1 MIFPQNRSKV
11 ARARPQNR
19 NEKARFWRLQGN
31 WAAHALVSYD
41 RILAKRS
48 FILPI
53 PQQPPAYKK
62 NTMTHASRFT
72 RLKPLMLLVL
82 FFQLTGCA
90 KVAENTTILFGT
102 QFDLRPLGYQSKEY
116 FIEGVAHSYLP
127 VGELTSDGQ
136 WEAQANEEAEYLT
149 RIVVKR
155 PIKPEDFNGTVV
167 VEWNNVSGNTDAP
180 AEWSAA
186 HTEFIREG
194 YAWVGVSAQRKGI
207 DNVGNVSL
215 LDGLNFSLKAIN
227 PARYNKLI
235 HPGDSYSYSM
245 FHQIAQQIRHPDEQ
259 DYLEGLKIDRM
270 IAAGESQS
278 AARMITYINLFG
290 KTESLFDGFF
300 VHSRFGSSAPISES
314 PLQASE
320 PPAIV
325 KIREDLYKPVMLLQ
339 TETDQFVDSFLPGNA
354 YENRQADTDFFRL
367 WEVAGTAHA
376 DTYNTLGLFDRGT
389 SSYYAELISLNYA
402 IPLIATCDST
412 INGNPIHHF
421 TVNAA
426 FHALN
431 EWLRTGVAPAIADR
445 LVVEGTPAQYAVDE
459 FGNTRGGIRSPY
471 VDAPLATFGGIGT
484 GKKICMIF
492 GTMTKF
498 SQEQL
503 AEIYPSREDYLARVQ
518 QSIEQSL
525 AKEFLRPQDAEKI
538 RQASQKMA
546 LQIPQ

>member
-1 MIFPQNRSKV
+1 MTCANSTFQSCRKTGLFRLPALIF
-11 ARARPQNR
+11 
-19 NEKARFWRLQGN
+19 
-31 WAAHALVSYD
+31 
-41 RILAKRS
+41 
-48 FILPI
+48 
-53 PQQPPAYKK
+53 
-62 NTMTHASRFT
+62 
-72 RLKPLMLLVL
+72 LVL
-82 FFQLTGCA
+82 LFPLAGCTR
-90 KVAENTTILFGT
+90 VAENTTVLFGT
-102 QFDLRPLGYQSKEY
+102 MFDLRPLGYQSREY

-136 WEAQANEEAEYLT
+136 WEAQENEAAGYLT

-215 LDGLNFSLKAIN
+215 LDNFNASLKAVN
-227 PARYNKLI
+227 PARYNKLV
-235 HPGDSYSYSM
+235 HPGDSFSYGM
-245 FHQIAQQIRHPDEQ
+245 FHQIAQQIRHPDGQ
-259 DYLEGLKIDRM
+259 DYLDGLHIERM

-290 KTESLFDGFF
+290 KTEGLFDGFF
-300 VHSRFGSSAPISES
+300 VHSRFGSSAPLSES
-314 PLQASE
+314 PQPASV
-320 PPAIV
+320 PPSIV
-325 KIREDLYKPVMLLQ
+325 RIREDLYKPVMLLQ

-354 YENRQADTDFFRL
+354 YENRQADTEFFRL

-389 SSYYAELISLNYA
+389 SSYYAELISQSYA
-402 IPLIATCDST
+402 IPLIASCDSPV
-412 INGNPIHHF
+412 NGNPAHHF

-426 FHALN
+426 FHALS

-445 LVVEGTPAQYAVDE
+445 LEVEGMPPRYAVDA
-459 FGNTRGGIRSPY
+459 FGNTRGGIRSAY
-471 VDAPLATFGGIGT
+471 VDAPLATFGGIGS

-492 GTMTKF
+492 GTMNKF
-498 SQEQL
+498 STEQL
-503 AEIYPSREDYLARVQ
+503 AAIYSSREDYLARVQ
-518 QSIEQSL
+518 QSIEQAL
-525 AKEFLRPQDAEKI
+525 AKEFLRPADAEKI
-538 RQASQKMA
+538 WQASQKMA